1 MRAAAAERIGDVQGP
16 EGFMAVAPLVVPLAV
31 TACAPAA
38 PSQPTNQVSN
48 KMIALPG
55 GLKYA
60 DIKVG
65 DGATA
70 AAGHKVS
77 MNYTGCLSDNGVK
90 GRKFDSSFDHGQP
103 FSFTL
108 GAHQV
113 IPGWDEG
120 VPGMKVGGKRTLEI
134 PPELGY
140 GARGFGKI
148 PPNATLIFDIELL
161 QVQ

>member
-1 MRAAAAERIGDVQGP
+1 MFKQPERFVAAVSLAI
-16 EGFMAVAPLVVPLAV
+16 LLAV
-31 TACAPAA
+31 TACAPTAL
-38 PSQPTNQVSN
+38 SQPANRVPNQ
-48 KMIALPG
+48 MIALPG

-77 MNYTGCLSDNGVK
+77 MNYTGWLSDNGVK
-90 GRKFDSSFDHGQP
+90 GRQFDSSFDHGQP

-113 IPGWDEG
+113 IAGWDEG
-120 VPGMKVGGKRTLEI
+120 VPGMKVGGERTLEI
-134 PPELGY
+134 PPDLGY
-140 GARGFGKI
+140 GARGAGDGVI

>member
-1 MRAAAAERIGDVQGP
+1 MKGSGMFKRPDR
-16 EGFMAVAPLVVPLAV
+16 FMAGAPLAILLAV

-38 PSQPTNQVSN
+38 PSQPTNEVSN
-48 KMIALPG
+48 QMIALPG

-70 AAGHKVS
+70 AAGQKISV
-77 MNYTGCLSDNGVK
+77 NYTGWLSDNGVK

-113 IPGWDEG
+113 IAGWDEG
-120 VPGMKVGGKRTLEI
+120 VPGMKVGGKRTLDI
-134 PPELGY
+134 PPDLGY
-140 GARGFGKI
+140 GARGFEGRGI
-148 PPNATLIFDIELL
+148 PPNATLIFDVELL

>member
-1 MRAAAAERIGDVQGP
+1 MFKRPKHFVAAAP
-16 EGFMAVAPLVVPLAV
+16 LAVLLAV
-31 TACAPAA
+31 TACAPTA
-38 PSQPTNQVSN
+38 PSQPTNRVPNQ
-48 KMIALPG
+48 MIARPD

-77 MNYTGCLSDNGVK
+77 MNYTGWLSDNGVK
-90 GRKFDSSFDHGQP
+90 GRQFDSSFDHGQP

-113 IPGWDEG
+113 IAGWDEG
-120 VPGMKVGGKRTLEI
+120 VPGMKVGGKRILEI
-134 PPELGY
+134 PPDLGY
-140 GARGFGKI
+140 GARGAGDGAI